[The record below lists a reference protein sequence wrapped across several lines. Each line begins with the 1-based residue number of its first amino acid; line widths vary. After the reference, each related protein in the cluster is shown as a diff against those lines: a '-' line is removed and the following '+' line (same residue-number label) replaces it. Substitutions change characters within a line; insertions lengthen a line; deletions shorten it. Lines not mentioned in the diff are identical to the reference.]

1 MSKRPRNKT
10 RDFQGYLDES
20 IEILEKVVS
29 KLKHGGKQLEKARA
43 CCMAEIMQL
52 EEEIKWMEDKL
63 SCKESGEDF
72 LIQDEIDEHIVFC
85 LRKYQNQNFNE
96 ELR

>member
-72 LIQDEIDEHIVFC
+72 LIQDEIDEHIVIKKIR
-85 LRKYQNQNFNE
+85 LVEIKD
-96 ELR
+96 LD

>member
-1 MSKRPRNKT
+1 MSKSSESKK
-10 RDFQGYLDES
+10 RDFQEYLDDS
-20 IEILEKVVS
+20 IEILEKVVT

-63 SCKESGEDF
+63 SRKESGEDF

-85 LRKYQNQNFNE
+85 LQKYQNQNYNE
-96 ELR
+96 ESG